1 MGGLI
6 TGVYWLSSIVSLV
19 CLVLVIIKIFQS
31 GQTGLGIACAVL
43 SLCGI
48 GVLITFIVGWV
59 NARKWNIQNIMLIWT
74 ISIVVGIASSF
85 AMPQPVWVVHV
96 PQQ

>member
-6 TGVYWLSSIVSLV
+6 MGVYWLANIISLV

-48 GVLITFIVGWV
+48 GALITFVVGWI
-59 NARKWNIQNIMLIWT
+59 NASKWGINNIMLAWT
-74 ISIVVGIASSF
+74 IAIVVGIASSF
-85 AMPQPVWVVHV
+85 AMPQPIWVIHA
-96 PQQ
+96 Q